1 MLRGAMPVVVL
12 RFVAYIALIAI
23 GLAVALWLFTRNR
36 RYLNF
41 AWQLF
46 RFFVVL
52 AALVLG
58 LFILERLI
66 III

>member
-1 MLRGAMPVVVL
+1 MPVVVL

-23 GLAVALWLFTRNR
+23 GLALALWLFTRNR

-58 LFILERLI
+58 LFVLERLI

>member
-1 MLRGAMPVVVL
+1 MPVVVL
-12 RFVAYIALIAI
+12 RSVAYIALIAI
-23 GLAVALWLFTRNR
+23 GLALALWLFTRNR

-58 LFILERLI
+58 LFVLERLI

>member
-1 MLRGAMPVVVL
+1 MPVVVL
-12 RFVAYIALIAI
+12 RLVAYIALIAI
-23 GLAVALWLFTRNR
+23 GLALALWLFTRNR

-58 LFILERLI
+58 LFVLERLI

>member
-1 MLRGAMPVVVL
+1 MPIVVL
-12 RFVAYIALIAI
+12 RFVAYLALIAI
-23 GLAVALWLFTRNR
+23 GLALALWLFTRNR

-58 LFILERLI
+58 LFVLERLI

>member
-1 MLRGAMPVVVL
+1 MPVVVL

-52 AALVLG
+52 AVLVLG
-58 LFILERLI
+58 LFVLERLI

>member
-1 MLRGAMPVVVL
+1 MPVVVL

-58 LFILERLI
+58 LFVLERLI